1 MRTISQLLLTFLL
14 NACWQIALVTAVA
27 ALCARLLRW
36 ASARHQHLFWVTAL
50 AFSFSLPVMTSAP
63 LLVGAFFSEPPRATV
78 QPAGVAFAPA
88 PQLIPDTQAS
98 LPTAPPAALKEAA
111 PFIPINRNV
120 AAVVVAL
127 YLLFLCYRGGKL
139 SMAWRRA
146 RSLKR
151 SAYPI
156 ELPEHVRTIV
166 TECQTV
172 LGMRQVRILCSNSIP
187 VPIAVGSF
195 NPLIILPDQ
204 LLRETDR
211 GVLTAAIGHE
221 LIHVLRRDYLL
232 NLIYEFISLPLSF
245 HPATS
250 LVKRRIRETREL
262 SCDEL
267 VAEKLL
273 DAAVYARSLVRLAG
287 SAFNVS
293 RPGATITVGIADADI
308 LEERVMTILRRPKI
322 SSRRRS
328 LSLVAAM
335 LFFVVPCAMAAPFA
349 LRININSRA
358 AAVTAHQAATPKGD
372 SARVEFV
379 SPTPGDD
386 METGILAAWLKKPG
400 EAVERGEVVAE
411 VKTNK
416 GLVKAEALTS
426 GVIERLLVQIGEK
439 VPAGTALAIIRA
451 QGQSAGKE
459 VSLAQEEEQKRRE
472 LREAALKRKA
482 EEIKAQ
488 RLEERQLQDVS
499 STQEQEEKKKLRE
512 AEERFR
518 AEREAK
524 ERDPELMA
532 RRKLEREKMA
542 KRQAELAKLANI
554 TMQQAIQIAM
564 SQQAG
569 TVMECRLIGER
580 PAGEK
585 DQVFYILTIVSGD
598 EQESASTRMLISAV
612 DGRVVKT
619 WKDEK

>member
-36 ASARHQHLFWVTAL
+36 TSARYQHLFWVTAL

-78 QPAGVAFAPA
+78 QPASGAFAPA

-98 LPTAPPAALKEAA
+98 LPTAPPAALKEAV
-111 PFIPINRNV
+111 PFILINRNV

-127 YLLFLCYRGGKL
+127 YLLLLCYRGGKL

-156 ELPEHVRTIV
+156 ELPEHVRTTV

-172 LGMRQVRILCSNSIP
+172 LGMRQVRVLCSTSIP

-221 LIHVLRRDYLL
+221 LIHVRRRDYLL

-245 HPATS
+245 HPATA

-287 SAFNVS
+287 SAVNLS

-322 SSRRRS
+322 NTRRRN
-328 LSLVAAM
+328 LLLVAAA
-335 LFFVVPCAMAAPFA
+335 LVFVVPCVAAAPFA
-349 LRININSRA
+349 FRIGVDPQSP
-358 AAVTAHQAATPKGD
+358 AVSPDGAVVSPHASGVTGQQGD
-372 SARVEFV
+372 SR
-379 SPTPGDD
+379 
-386 METGILAAWLKKPG
+386 
-400 EAVERGEVVAE
+400 
-411 VKTNK
+411 
-416 GLVKAEALTS
+416 KA
-426 GVIERLLVQIGEK
+426 K
-439 VPAGTALAIIRA
+439 
-451 QGQSAGKE
+451 
-459 VSLAQEEEQKRRE
+459 QEERATEEQRQKLRE
-472 LREAALKRKA
+472 LREAALKAKA
-482 EEIKAQ
+482 ALEAQ
-488 RLEERQLQDVS
+488 RLEERQLQDAS

-512 AEERFR
+512 AEVRLR
-518 AEREAK
+518 DEREAM

-532 RRKLEREKMA
+532 RRKLEREIMA
-542 KRQAELAKLANI
+542 RRQAELAKKANI

-564 SQQAG
+564 SQQSG

-580 PAGEK
+580 PAGER

>member
-36 ASARHQHLFWVTAL
+36 ASARYQHLFWVIAL
-50 AFSFSLPVMTSAP
+50 AFSFGLPVLTCSH
-63 LLVGAFFSEPPRATV
+63 LLGGAFFSEPPPKTV
-78 QPAGVAFAPA
+78 RPAGEAFAPA

-98 LPTAPPAALKEAA
+98 LPTTPPAALKETA
-111 PFIPINRNV
+111 PFTLFNFNRNV
-120 AAVVVAL
+120 AAVVVVL
-127 YLLFLCYRGGKL
+127 YLLFLCYRSGKL
-139 SMAWRRA
+139 FMAWRRA

-151 SAYPI
+151 SACLI
-156 ELPEHVRTIV
+156 ELPEHVRTTV

-172 LGMRQVRILCSNSIP
+172 LGVTQVRILCSTSIP

-195 NPLIILPDQ
+195 NPLIILPER
-204 LLRETDR
+204 LLQETDR

-221 LIHVLRRDYLL
+221 LVHVLRRDYLL

-245 HPATS
+245 HPATA

-273 DAAVYARSLVRLAG
+273 DAVVYARSLVHLAG
-287 SAFNVS
+287 SAVNLS

-322 SSRRRS
+322 NTRRRS
-328 LSLVAAM
+328 LLLIAAALV
-335 LFFVVPCAMAAPFA
+335 FVVPCVAAAPFA
-349 LRININSRA
+349 LRIGVAPQSP
-358 AAVTAHQAATPKGD
+358 AVAPDGA
-372 SARVEFV
+372 VV
-379 SPTPGDD
+379 SPQASVVTVQQDD
-386 METGILAAWLKKPG
+386 
-400 EAVERGEVVAE
+400 RG
-411 VKTNK
+411 
-416 GLVKAEALTS
+416 KA
-426 GVIERLLVQIGEK
+426 K
-439 VPAGTALAIIRA
+439 
-451 QGQSAGKE
+451 
-459 VSLAQEEEQKRRE
+459 QEERATEEQRRRLRE
-472 LREAALKRKA
+472 LREAELKRRA
-482 EEIKAQ
+482 ELAKLSMEEQ
-488 RLEERQLQDVS
+488 RLQDAS

-512 AEERFR
+512 AKERLQ
-518 AEREAK
+518 AEIEAK

-532 RRKLEREKMA
+532 HRKLERERMI
-542 KRQAELAKLANI
+542 KRQSELAKMANI

-564 SQQAG
+564 SQQSG

-598 EQESASTRMLISAV
+598 EPESASTRMLISAI

>member
-1 MRTISQLLLTFLL
+1 
-14 NACWQIALVTAVA
+14 
-27 ALCARLLRW
+27 
-36 ASARHQHLFWVTAL
+36 
-50 AFSFSLPVMTSAP
+50 
-63 LLVGAFFSEPPRATV
+63 
-78 QPAGVAFAPA
+78 
-88 PQLIPDTQAS
+88 
-98 LPTAPPAALKEAA
+98 
-111 PFIPINRNV
+111 
-120 AAVVVAL
+120 
-127 YLLFLCYRGGKL
+127 
-139 SMAWRRA
+139 MAWRRA
-146 RSLKR
+146 RCLKR

-156 ELPEHVRTIV
+156 ELPEHVRTAV

-172 LGMRQVRILCSNSIP
+172 LGMRQVRILCSTSIP

-221 LIHVLRRDYLL
+221 LIHVRRRDYLL

-245 HPATS
+245 HPATA

-287 SAFNVS
+287 SAVNLS

-322 SSRRRS
+322 SSRRRN
-328 LSLVAAM
+328 LLLVAAT

-358 AAVTAHQAATPKGD
+358 AAETTQQDVTLKGERT
-372 SARVEFV
+372 RVEFV

-386 METGILAAWLKKPG
+386 TETGTLAAWLKKPG
-400 EAVERGEVVAE
+400 EAVERGEVIAE
-411 VKTNK
+411 VKTQK

-426 GVIERLLVQIGEK
+426 GVIERLLVQTGEK
-439 VPAGTALAIIRA
+439 VSAGTALAIIRA
-451 QGQSAGKE
+451 QEQSASRE
-459 VSLAQEEEQKRRE
+459 VSLAQQEGRERRE
-472 LREAALKRKA
+472 LREEALKRKA
-482 EEIKAQ
+482 ALEAQ
-488 RLEERQLQDVS
+488 RLEERQLQDAS
-499 STQEQEEKKKLRE
+499 STQEQGEKKKLRE
-512 AEERFR
+512 AEVRLR
-518 AEREAK
+518 DEREAM

-532 RRKLEREKMA
+532 RRKLEREIMA
-542 KRQAELAKLANI
+542 RRQAELAKKANI

-564 SQQAG
+564 SQQSG

-580 PAGEK
+580 PAGER